1 MVARL
6 EKEGVEVMEVSLPTF
21 DIALSAYY
29 LIAPAE
35 ASRTWPA
42 SMGSD
47 TGSGR
52 RRHHRGIDGAQ
63 RGSGPR

>member
-1 MVARL
+1 
-6 EKEGVEVMEVSLPTF
+6 MEVSLPTF

-47 TGSGR
+47 TGSGSK
-52 RRHHRGIDGAQ
+52 APP
-63 RGSGPR
+63 PRN